1 MREFNY
7 LQFLRESQEML
18 LVSTRLHSWQM
29 DSEFHLQYTNH
40 PNGQFLYDLFKIST
54 CNDKIID
61 HFSSQS
67 APVIVSDNFGF
78 TWIVAAI
85 KEADVVSE
93 YHLLGPFFTV
103 EASEH
108 YLMRLCSQM
117 RISSGL
123 ADQMRLQ
130 LKQLPTIPV
139 MSALSY
145 AVMLQ
150 YYTVGAA
157 ISPNEVAYTITAI
170 AEEDPGFWKTT
181 GQHNSWEAECNLF
194 EAIKN
199 GTLDLEGMALTNSFS
214 GGTIGALCPGDPLRQ
229 AKDEA
234 IVLIILST
242 RAAILGGVS
251 PEGGYSIADYY
262 FQRVEACQSI
272 GNVQNCCFEI
282 LHTVLQRVKMC
293 KQRQHHSDMVS
304 GCMDYIETHLFEK
317 INLEQMA
324 KQLGYASYYLSK
336 CFKQETG
343 KTVNDYIKEE
353 KIERAKLLFTRGNI
367 TVNEVSERLAFS
379 SPSYFCAVFKQCS
392 GMLPSEFVSMSQAAK
407 GETERKSI

>member
-7 LQFLRESQEML
+7 LQFLRESQEMM
-18 LVSTRLHSWQM
+18 LVSARLYSWQM
-29 DSEFHLQYTNH
+29 DREFHLHYTNH
-40 PNGQFLYDLFKIST
+40 SDGQFLYDLFKIST
-54 CNDKIID
+54 CNTKIID

-67 APVIVSDNFGF
+67 TPVIVADNFGF
-78 TWIVAAI
+78 TWIVAAM

-108 YLMRLCSQM
+108 HLMRLCSQL

-123 ADQMRLQ
+123 ADQMRAQ

-139 MSALSY
+139 MSVLSY

-150 YYTVGAA
+150 YYSVGVA
-157 ISPNEVAYTITAI
+157 ISPNEVVFTNTAI
-170 AEEDPGFWKTT
+170 AEEAPSVWETT
-181 GQHNSWEAECNLF
+181 EHHNSWEAECNLF

-199 GTLDLEGMALTNSFS
+199 GTLDLEGMTWTNSFS
-214 GGTIGALCPGDPLRQ
+214 GITVGTLCPGDPLRQ
-229 AKDEA
+229 TKDEA

-262 FQRVEACQSI
+262 FQRVEACQSV

-282 LHTVLQRVKMC
+282 LRTVLQRVQMC
-293 KQRQHHSDMVS
+293 KQRQYHSDMVS
-304 GCMDYIETHLFEK
+304 GCMDYVETHLFEK

-324 KQLGYASYYLSK
+324 KELGYASYYLSK
-336 CFKQETG
+336 RFKEETG
-343 KTVNDYIKEE
+343 TSVNDYIKEE
-353 KIERAKLLFTRGNI
+353 KINKAKLLFTRGDL
-367 TVNEVSERLAFS
+367 TVNEVSERLSFS
-379 SPSYFCAVFKQCS
+379 SPSYFSTVFKQYT
-392 GMLPSEFVSMSQAAK
+392 GMLPSEFQSLSQS
-407 GETERKSI
+407 RKNQT